1 MSAQPALFPLP
12 GEPPP
17 GRAARGWAALPQVVK
32 TVELHEPGATGRKKL
47 TFSYRH
53 LPIWS
58 PEQVAQAEQLI
69 GLYFQHFGGFRL
81 ADQAVLRAWIE
92 GLGLYTAEE
101 IRWAL
106 RAKWQSLQSSND
118 AERRDKR
125 RYIARP
131 DKFPQTIGH
140 WLQQAPEYQAR
151 LHREMEA
158 QSRQRIDAL
167 NAARQRAAERACVRA
182 AAAQAERRA
191 RDAELESQRRAFWD
205 GLSAAQRRAAVQA
218 TESQFR
224 AQCANYNR
232 DPEDPQSDD
241 LRCALAISWA
251 RLKWGLSGAPQET
264 AP

>member
-1 MSAQPALFPLP
+1 MSAAPTLFPLP
-12 GEPPP
+12 GGPSP
-17 GRAARGWAALPQVVK
+17 GRSARGWAALPQVEKV
-32 TVELHEPGATGRKKL
+32 VELSEPGATGRRKL
-47 TFSYRH
+47 TFRYRP
-53 LPIWS
+53 LPIWT

-92 GLGLYTAEE
+92 GLGLYSAEE
-101 IRWAL
+101 IRWAM

-125 RYIARP
+125 KYVARP

-151 LHREMEA
+151 LHRELEA

-167 NAARQRAAERACVRA
+167 NAAGQRAAEQSCASA

-205 GLSAAQRRAAVQA
+205 GLSTAQRSAAVQA
-218 TESQFR
+218 TEAQFR
-224 AQCANYNR
+224 AQCANYGH
-232 DPEDPQSDD
+232 DPEDPQFDD

-251 RLKWGLSGAPQET
+251 RLKWGLSGAAQEP